1 MRGILMSMLITVACS
16 SGGAAASGASGGGS
30 SAKGGSAVALS
41 LELAVTG
48 TIAHFTLHNRGD
60 APLTVLTRVTG
71 KEIHY
76 DWFVVTVEH
85 GGARR
90 TLRFV
95 DDRNRAG
102 TEKVALA
109 PGATW
114 TGDAD
119 LAAWAARSVNGAAA
133 LSAGDATVRA
143 VYEVQG
149 VPDAWNGR
157 LESAPVH
164 ARF

>member
-1 MRGILMSMLITVACS
+1 MSMLITVACS
-16 SGGAAASGASGGGS
+16 SGGAAASGTPGGGS
-30 SAKGGSAVALS
+30 SARGGSAVAGALS

-48 TIAHFTLHNRGD
+48 SVAHFTLRNRGD
-60 APLTVLTRVTG
+60 APLTVLTCVTG

-76 DWFVVTVEH
+76 DWFVVTIEH

-95 DDRNRAG
+95 DDRNRSG

-119 LAAWAARSVNGAAA
+119 LAAWAARGVNGAAP
-133 LSAGDATVRA
+133 LPAGDAAVRA
-143 VYEVQG
+143 IYEVQG
-149 VPDAWNGR
+149 VSDAWNGR
-157 LESAPVH
+157 IESAPVH